1 MRHFLNFEAP
11 DLSDVVEVL
20 EIIITPFSG
29 DFKPYY
35 FHPNSLIDNYGKTQ
49 LI

>member
-1 MRHFLNFEAP
+1 MNHFKKFEPP
-11 DLSDVVEVL
+11 DLNDLVVL
-20 EIIITPFSG
+20 MKITITPFSG

-35 FHPNSLIDNYGKTQ
+35 SHPNSLIVNYGKTQ